1 MTNTGLPLLSDL
13 FGVTVT
19 DWHTRYRRIIDSY
32 RTALMEAE
40 PAACRLV
47 DARMV
52 EFGEAW
58 VAFDAMPDV
67 NAILSAPEIARQFG
81 FNAWDV
87 HNWARAG
94 KLTRHGTTTRPK
106 YRLGDVL
113 SYHAMKN
120 Q

>member
-1 MTNTGLPLLSDL
+1 
-13 FGVTVT
+13 VT

-32 RTALMEAE
+32 RTALQSSA
-40 PAACRLV
+40 PDACRLV

-52 EFGEAW
+52 EFGEEW
-58 VAFDAMPDV
+58 VVSEMVPDV
-67 NAILSAPEIARQFG
+67 NALMSAPEIAKEFG

-94 KLTRHGTTTRPK
+94 NLQRYGTDTRPQ

-113 SYHAMKN
+113 AFHAMKK